1 MTNKDMKFLQFDE
14 AIAEIVKDFRF
25 EPQQYD
31 LFAEVYTSLMGGSA
45 VVGEAKCPPFGLKYG
60 GIWYQPGVL
69 EKREFCSLQEFPD
82 LLVQAFISKNPGG
95 DEICQLYGKLMDVK
109 AYVGTGPLGITGIW
123 VETEM
128 EKFRCIQCGHCC
140 LELDAYSTTAHEE
153 DILKW
158 QKEGR
163 WDILEYVVA
172 GDLWISPRTDRD
184 VNRCPWLRKLPN
196 KNRYICR
203 IHDTKPKHCREYPK
217 SKKHALRTGCKGF
230 TSI

>member
-1 MTNKDMKFLQFDE
+1 MPKKNKKFLSPDQ
-14 AIAEIVKDFRF
+14 AITEILVDFRF
-25 EPQQYD
+25 EPKQYD
-31 LFAEVYTSLMGGSA
+31 LFAEVYTSLMGGKA

-69 EKREFCSLQEFPD
+69 GKREFYSLQDFPD
-82 LLVQAFISKNPGG
+82 LLAHAFISKSPGEN
-95 DEICQLYGKLMDVK
+95 EICKIHSMVMDVK
-109 AYVGTGPLGITGIW
+109 AYVGAGPLGITGIW

-140 LELDAYSTTAHEE
+140 LELDAHNTSAQEE
-153 DILKW
+153 DVVRWK
-158 QKEGR
+158 KEGR

-172 GDLWISPRTDRD
+172 GDLWISPRTNRD

-217 SKKHALRTGCKGF
+217 SKKHALQTGCKGF
-230 TSI
+230 ASI